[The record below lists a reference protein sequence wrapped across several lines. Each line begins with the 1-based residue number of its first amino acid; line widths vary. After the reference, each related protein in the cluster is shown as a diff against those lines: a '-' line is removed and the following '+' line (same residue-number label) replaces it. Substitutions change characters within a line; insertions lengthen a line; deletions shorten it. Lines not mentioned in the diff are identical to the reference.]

1 MNSLA
6 RITTKTSA
14 SVIDV
19 NPDAVIDFILLQQ
32 QQQQRPIAEA
42 PAAAAATSRHGI
54 LVCLC
59 GQQDPQ
65 MIRLAIQWSLLVRYM
80 DAIV

>member
-6 RITTKTSA
+6 RISTKNTSA

-32 QQQQRPIAEA
+32 QQQQQQRPIAEA
-42 PAAAAATSRHGI
+42 PAGAAAVAIRHGN
-54 LVCLC
+54 
-59 GQQDPQ
+59 
-65 MIRLAIQWSLLVRYM
+65 LVRSCHA
-80 DAIV
+80 DSKGA

>member
-6 RITTKTSA
+6 RISTKNTSA

-32 QQQQRPIAEA
+32 QQQQQRPIAEP
-42 PAAAAATSRHGI
+42 PAAAAVAIRHGN
-54 LVCLC
+54 LVCWFS
-59 GQQDPQ
+59 D
-65 MIRLAIQWSLLVRYM
+65 
-80 DAIV
+80 D